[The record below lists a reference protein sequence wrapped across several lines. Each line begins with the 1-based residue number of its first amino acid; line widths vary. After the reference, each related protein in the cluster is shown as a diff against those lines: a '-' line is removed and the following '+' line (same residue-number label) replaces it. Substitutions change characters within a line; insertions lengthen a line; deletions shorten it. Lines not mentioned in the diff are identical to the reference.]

1 MAADLL
7 IRTDTSAAAV
17 TDAPS
22 EGSSDGAWPARLP
35 VLRGRRAI
43 LREVL
48 SGDAAAL
55 AGALG
60 TSEVLRYLPPGPTN
74 PEQFARFIRWVRR
87 ERRAG
92 RYLSYAV
99 VPRDRGTAAGLFQMW
114 PIEPGFGTAEMGF
127 ALDPAFWGSG
137 LFTDSAA
144 LAVRFAFETLGVR
157 RLEFRSAVGNGRG
170 NGALAKLGAV
180 PEGTLRQCFPCTSG
194 VLDHTMWS
202 LLASEWRGR
211 GLDSHQGLS

>member
-7 IRTDTSAAAV
+7 THPCGGATAAAV
-17 TDAPS
+17 APS
-22 EGSSDGAWPARLP
+22 QGSSAGAWPARLP
-35 VLRGRRAI
+35 LLRGRSAI

-60 TSEVLRYLPPGPTN
+60 TSKVLRYLPPGPTSA
-74 PEQFARFIRWVRR
+74 EHFARFIRWVRR

-92 RYLSYAV
+92 RYLCYAV

-127 ALDPAFWGSG
+127 ALDPTLWGNG
-137 LFTDSAA
+137 LFVESAA
-144 LAVRFAFETLGVR
+144 LALRFAFQTLGVR
-157 RLEFRSAVGNGRG
+157 RLEFRSAVGNARG

-180 PEGTLRQCFPCTSG
+180 PEGTLRQCFPCTAG

-202 LLASEWRGR
+202 LLASEWRR
-211 GLDSHQGLS
+211 RSLDSHQGLS